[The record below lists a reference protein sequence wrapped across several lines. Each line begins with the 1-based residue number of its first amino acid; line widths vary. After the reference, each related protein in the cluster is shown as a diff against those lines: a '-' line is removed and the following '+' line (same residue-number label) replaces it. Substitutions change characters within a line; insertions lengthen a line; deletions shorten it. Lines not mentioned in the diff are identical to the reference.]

1 VQKYKAQYSIFTVK
15 KTAYTFRAKPTA
27 IGETVENDLTTL
39 IVAWAMPGLEIFEP
53 ASLRPKMRAS
63 V

>member
-1 VQKYKAQYSIFTVK
+1 MAF
-15 KTAYTFRAKPTA
+15 TFRAMPTA
-27 IGETVENDLTTL
+27 IGETVEDDLTTL

-63 V
+63 VWAEPSTKNKDT